1 MSPMLVTLSGILI
14 EDKFVQL
21 KKARSP
27 ILVTEEGIM
36 VFWQPTNNL
45 FDEVIIIALHESRE
59 S

>member
-1 MSPMLVTLSGILI
+1 MLVTLSGILI

-21 KKARSP
+21 KAQSP

-45 FDEVIIIALHESRE
+45 FDEVIIIALHDSRE